1 MGILLITCLSMND
14 DNLRVLTKKPSFKWY
29 RVHLESRFNETLTKL
44 RDTLTS
50 EVVGAFS
57 SVTSAAAE
65 IAALL

>member
-1 MGILLITCLSMND
+1 MND
-14 DNLRVLTKKPSFKWY
+14 DNLRDLTKKPSFKWY
-29 RVHLESRFNETLTKL
+29 CVHLEGRFNETLTKL